1 MSLTKVS
8 NSLINGA
15 PVNALDFGADP
26 TGVLDS
32 APAIQEAMTFAW
44 LNRRELYVPA
54 GNYLIDSYQNTF
66 DGKNIALYINN
77 GFAGSGFYEPFIMRG
92 AGRWATKFTV
102 SNNVGIDVVL
112 AVIANGESGAVSDIG
127 ISCDQSSGVYACFQN
142 GGAGPNT
149 VDRCWSGGADNGFY
163 QKGGAVEYNDCVSEY
178 ANGNGLFLL
187 NVFNTALDKCSAL
200 TSLTSGLNITAN
212 TSGSTDPYQSLAGI
226 FISNCT
232 FNQASNIAGVGAIF
246 NVDQFTDSNISIVNT
261 QFGNNGFTTGGG
273 GQPNNQYG
281 INIQQC
287 SNISFTNCQF
297 PLNKYGNLVNNARNA
312 IFTNCVFS
320 ATGWLLDT
328 LTGTNWECSDLA
340 ISTSGPSFPTN
351 VTVVGCQFIDSSG
364 YAIKANSYNSIS
376 LIGNTFNNCA
386 NGGLNTSGVRV
397 NLTNAT
403 VGNSYVLLEPSSTTS
418 SFKFIS
424 NHVINDASFTTGRFG
439 VRIDAATAVP
449 SAGNIKITGTTL
461 DGALGSNYS
470 YTTATTLQANA
481 WPVLN
486 DALASNTPFAI
497 PTYTDAQA
505 PNSTLYFSSTA
516 SKLVFK
522 DSSGV
527 VNNLY

>member
-1 MSLTKVS
+1 MIT
-8 NSLINGA
+8 GA

-66 DGKNIALYINN
+66 DGNNIALYINN
-77 GFAGSGFYEPFIMRG
+77 GFVGAGFYQPFIMRG
-92 AGRWATKFTV
+92 AGRWATKFNV

-112 AVIANGESGAVSDIG
+112 GIIANGESAAVSDIG
-127 ISCDQSSGVYACFQN
+127 ISCANGTNVYACFQN

-149 VDRCWSGGADNGFY
+149 ADRLWSGGADIGFY
-163 QKGGAVEYNDCVSEY
+163 QKGGAVEYNDCVSEF
-178 ANGNGLFLL
+178 ANGYGYFLL
-187 NVFNTALDKCSAL
+187 NVFNTVLDKCSSLTAL
-200 TSLTSGLNITAN
+200 TAGLGITAD
-212 TSGSTDPYQSLAGI
+212 SSAAQDPYQALAGI

-232 FNQASNIAGVGAIF
+232 FNQSNSIAGVGAIF
-246 NVDQFTDSNISIVNT
+246 DVNQFTDSNISIVNT
-261 QFGNNGFTTGGG
+261 QFGNNGFSSGGG

-281 INIQQC
+281 IIISRC

-297 PLNKYGNLVNNARNA
+297 PLNKFGNIVSDARNA

-328 LTGTNWECSDLA
+328 STGTNWECSDLA
-340 ISTSGPSFPTN
+340 ISTSSPSFPTN

-364 YAIKANSYNSIS
+364 YAIKAVSYNSIS

-403 VGNSYVLLEPSSTTS
+403 VGNSYVFLTPSYATST
-418 SFKFIS
+418 FKFVS
-424 NHVINDASFTTGRFG
+424 NHIFNESAFSAGRFG
-439 VRIDAATAVP
+439 IRINAATAVP
-449 SAGNIKITGTTL
+449 SAGNVKITGTTL
-461 DGALGSNYS
+461 EGSLGTNYA
-470 YTTATTLQANA
+470 YTTATALQANA

-486 DALASNTPFAI
+486 DALAPNTPFAM
-497 PTYTDAQA
+497 PTYTDAET

-516 SKLVFK
+516 TKLVFK
-522 DSSGV
+522 DGSGV